1 MCIRDRSNSDRLSF
15 DELRAFRSEIGELVG
30 DHKTV
35 VKASTKRLKKLYA
48 ALSADQRAVAT
59 THSPEALKAFNR
71 ADKFFKAG
79 SQRIENALSLIGD
92 VKSPEQAFDK
102 IMKFANVRGG
112 NIKVLRALQR
122 SLPKDEWDSIASAV
136 VRRMGMKNAGGVSGA
151 DAEFGVN
158 EFVSKFAGLSGKGKD
173 ALFGASNPLRS
184 ELDNLINV
192 AGFAKDID
200 SLRNAP
206 NTGAVVLQGLL
217 AGGLFLNAPKTAF
230 AALAANVT
238 ARMMGSAKV
247 VRWMA
252 GLKSASNSRKAMSAH
267 FARLKSVS
275 DTLDPELRE
284 HVIRFSAAVPATLL
298 GL

>member
-1 MCIRDRSNSDRLSF
+1 M
-15 DELRAFRSEIGELVG
+15 
-30 DHKTV
+30 
-35 VKASTKRLKKLYA
+35 
-48 ALSADQRAVAT
+48 
-59 THSPEALKAFNR
+59 
-71 ADKFFKAG
+71 
-79 SQRIENALSLIGD
+79 
-92 VKSPEQAFDK
+92 
-102 IMKFANVRGG
+102 
-112 NIKVLRALQR
+112 
-122 SLPKDEWDSIASAV
+122 
-136 VRRMGMKNAGGVSGA
+136 
-151 DAEFGVN
+151 
-158 EFVSKFAGLSGKGKD
+158 
-173 ALFGASNPLRS
+173 
-184 ELDNLINV
+184 
-192 AGFAKDID
+192 
-200 SLRNAP
+200 
-206 NTGAVVLQGLL
+206 QGLL